1 MRVAVAYVK
10 VDSVYDPSP
19 WMNVDYTLCY
29 IIRRLLTG
37 DLKLQYVDTRCITSI
52 AAVSGEM
59 SMSSLFGGGA
69 ACEGKA

>member
-1 MRVAVAYVK
+1 M
-10 VDSVYDPSP
+10 D
-19 WMNVDYTLCY
+19 VDYTLRY

-37 DLKLQYVDTRCITSI
+37 DLKLQYADTRCITSRL

-69 ACEGKA
+69 ACDGKA

>member
-1 MRVAVAYVK
+1 
-10 VDSVYDPSP
+10 
-19 WMNVDYTLCY
+19 MNVDYTLCY